1 MRKKL
6 QILLCF
12 LFCILLLSSLNAQ
25 QPLGDINRK
34 LSIEERLIRL
44 EEGQK
49 SLEKRF
55 DDLTLQMN
63 NRFNDISNRFND
75 MNDRFDDMN
84 NRFDDINSK
93 FSWLYIMLSS
103 IIALNGVVV
112 GSVVWLARQDR
123 PIAQR
128 HYDLINQRE
137 AELERQVRSLSADM
151 ELMKARLELTE

>member
-1 MRKKL
+1 MWKIF
-6 QILLCF
+6 QISLCIISCA
-12 LFCILLLSSLNAQ
+12 LFVSSLHGQ
-25 QPLGDINRK
+25 QAIRNDDLK
-34 LSIEERLIRL
+34 LSIEERLIRV

-63 NRFNDISNRFND
+63 NRFND
-75 MNDRFDDMN
+75 MN

-93 FSWLYIMLSS
+93 FNWLYIMLSS
-103 IIALNGVVV
+103 IIALNGVMV

-128 HYDLINQRE
+128 HYDQIIDRE
-137 AELERQVRSLSADM
+137 TQLEREVRRLSDDM
-151 ELMKARLELTE
+151 ELVKTRLELTE

>member
-1 MRKKL
+1 MRKKF

-12 LFCILLLSSLNAQ
+12 LFSILLLSSLNAQ
-25 QPLGDINRK
+25 QTVGDDNRK
-34 LSIEERLIRL
+34 LSIEERLIRV

-49 SLEKRF
+49 ILEKRF

-63 NRFNDISNRFND
+63 NRFND
-75 MNDRFDDMN
+75 MN
-84 NRFDDINSK
+84 NRLDDINSK
-93 FSWLYIMLSS
+93 FNWIYILLSS
-103 IIALNGVVV
+103 IIALNGVMV

-151 ELMKARLELTE
+151 ELMKTRFELTE

>member
-1 MRKKL
+1 MRKKF
-6 QILLCF
+6 QILLSLF
-12 LFCILLLSSLNAQ
+12 FCISLLSSLNAQ
-25 QPLGDINRK
+25 QTISDDNLK
-34 LSIEERLIRL
+34 LSIEERLIRV

-49 SLEKRF
+49 NLEKRF

-63 NRFNDISNRFND
+63 NCFN
-75 MNDRFDDMN
+75 DMN

-93 FSWLYIMLSS
+93 FNWIYILLSS
-103 IIALNGVVV
+103 IIALNGVMV

-137 AELERQVRSLSADM
+137 ADLEQQVRRLSQEV
-151 ELMKARLELTE
+151 ELIKSRIEIAS

>member
-1 MRKKL
+1 MRKKF

-12 LFCILLLSSLNAQ
+12 FFSALILSSLNAQ
-25 QPLGDINRK
+25 QTISDDNRK
-34 LSIEERLIRL
+34 LSIEERLIRV

-63 NRFNDISNRFND
+63 NRFND
-75 MNDRFDDMN
+75 MN

-93 FSWLYIMLSS
+93 FNWLYIMLSS
-103 IIALNGVVV
+103 IIALNGVMV

-123 PIAQR
+123 PIARR
-128 HYDLINQRE
+128 HYDQIIHRE
-137 AELERQVRSLSADM
+137 DELERQMRRLIGDIEIIKS
-151 ELMKARLELTE
+151 RLEMSE

>member
-1 MRKKL
+1 M
-6 QILLCF
+6 
-12 LFCILLLSSLNAQ
+12 
-25 QPLGDINRK
+25 GDDNRK
-34 LSIEERLIRL
+34 LSIEEQLIRM

-63 NRFNDISNRFND
+63 SRFN
-75 MNDRFDDMN
+75 DMN

-93 FSWLYIMLSS
+93 FNWLYIMLSS

-123 PIAQR
+123 PIA
-128 HYDLINQRE
+128 
-137 AELERQVRSLSADM
+137 
-151 ELMKARLELTE
+151 